1 MSRRTALGALN
12 KVMPIALALTGT
24 MLVALGIGM
33 VYGPA
38 GWIAGGLGAWLL
50 EWRYYGGS
58 EAER

>member
-1 MSRRTALGALN
+1 MSRRTVIGTLN
-12 KVMPIALALTGT
+12 KVIPTALALTGS

-38 GWIAGGLGAWLL
+38 GWISAGLMAWLL

-58 EAER
+58 EA

>member
-1 MSRRTALGALN
+1 VKRKTVLGLLN
-12 KVMPIALALTGT
+12 KVMPSALSLTGS

-33 VYGPA
+33 VYQPA
-38 GWIAGGLGAWLL
+38 GWMAAGLMAWLL